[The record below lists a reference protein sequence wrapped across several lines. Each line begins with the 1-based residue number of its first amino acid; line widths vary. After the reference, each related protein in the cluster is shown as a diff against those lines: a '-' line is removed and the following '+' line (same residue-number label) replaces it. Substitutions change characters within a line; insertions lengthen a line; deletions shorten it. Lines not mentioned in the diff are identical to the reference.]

1 MYAKRPADAEND
13 PGWVTVISRH
23 QLEAMMIR
31 GFVPLWAYGNIKGP
45 EEGEVGWTRW
55 KQILQ
60 HPNGPSEFPV
70 SQVLQLR
77 WYKPEDCP
85 VPGTKFPQLA
95 GHKVKEYKCPEC
107 RRAFYAHDGHGGVG
121 DLGHHLKYI
130 HAWDRPSLVKYGEA
144 VGIDFD
150 AIYSNIEKTYEFEPE
165 SGPEPEAPVSES
177 GLETVGKFDC
187 DQCDWKPKPKAKR
200 PGTSLMMHK
209 RHIHPEPVPA

>member
-1 MYAKRPADAEND
+1 MADANIQTGLMGGSSRHDTAMYAKRPADAEND

-144 VGIDFD
+144 VGIASQRERPRDC
-150 AIYSNIEKTYEFEPE
+150 
-165 SGPEPEAPVSES
+165 GQVRLRPV
-177 GLETVGKFDC
+177 
-187 DQCDWKPKPKAKR
+187 
-200 PGTSLMMHK
+200 
-209 RHIHPEPVPA
+209 